1 MPSLCRPYETTK
13 MLMNKIQ
20 NKRILTAFL
29 FIAVLFGSSQTFPA
43 EIVKE
48 SFEIKNI
55 DPKMAEIQLKK
66 LASPD
71 GKIAV
76 KGNTIYVI
84 DRKENVQ
91 RMQKVL
97 EEIDRAENT
106 ASGLA
111 AKNREKTQVKMEIV
125 PLKYMPA
132 NEMIDILEEIYRDG
146 SGYGAGGET
155 ALTGEVKFR
164 EMAEQNSVIVMA
176 NENDQKVVK
185 AAIVK
190 LDVKSSGSSSDLT
203 TRVIFLQNSIASEVM
218 RTLDKMKDEMGGG
231 RNSRSSSGK
240 WIAENTMINSLD
252 SSNSL
257 VLVGPRSEIGEVAG
271 LIQQIDQAP
280 MQVLIELMILEVS
293 LKNGDSLGV
302 EWNYKKEKPQQT
314 NEATANFGIRP
325 LFLGGN
331 NGFFYSYES
340 EYFSAILQAIQ
351 ESGDVR
357 IVSAPQILVANNQE
371 AEIVIGDSVVINK
384 ETLEIPTADATTP
397 IVRTTR
403 DYIDVGLRLHLLPK
417 ISEDDVV
424 LIDLL
429 QEVNDIKDSGI
440 PGFPEI
446 AKRSM
451 RTKILVKDRESA
463 VLGGLISKKTSDV
476 KSKIKILGDLPV
488 IGRIFRKTETEVKD
502 TELVLFITAYVIDDH
517 DTLRQVTEEQKMKLR
532 EMRLKLFRDE
542 NSK

>member
-1 MPSLCRPYETTK
+1 
-13 MLMNKIQ
+13 MLIVFG
-20 NKRILTAFL
+20 LTSG
-29 FIAVLFGSSQTFPA
+29 IYSIEKKTF
-43 EIVKE
+43 EVKY
-48 SFEIKNI
+48 I
-55 DPKMAEIQLKK
+55 DVKMAEMQLKK
-66 LASPD
+66 LASPE

-76 KGNTIYVI
+76 KGNNIYVI
-84 DRKENVQ
+84 DEKENVLQ
-91 RMQKVL
+91 MEKVL
-97 EEIDRAENT
+97 AQIDRRENT
-106 ASGLA
+106 AEGQA
-111 AKNREKTQVKMEIV
+111 EINREKSQVKMEIV
-125 PLKYMPA
+125 VLKYMPA

-146 SGYGAGGET
+146 SGYGGSDT

-176 NENDQKVVK
+176 NEADQNVVK
-185 AAIVK
+185 ASIAK

-218 RTLDKMKDEMGGG
+218 RTLDRMKDEMGGS
-231 RNSRSSSGK
+231 RSSSRSSSGN
-240 WIAENTMINSLD
+240 WIAPNTMINSLD

-257 VLVGPRSEIGEVAG
+257 VLAGPRSEIGEVAG

-280 MQVLIELMILEVS
+280 AQVLIELMILEVS
-293 LKNGDSLGV
+293 LKNGDSTGV
-302 EWNYKKEKPQQT
+302 EWNFNKSKPQNT
-314 NEATANFGIRP
+314 KEVVTNFGIRP
-325 LFLGGN
+325 FFEGQN
-331 NGFFYSYES
+331 NGFFYSFES
-340 EYFSAILQAIQ
+340 EYFNAILQAIQ

-384 ETLEIPTADATTP
+384 ETLEIPTADAATP

-403 DYIDVGLRLHLLPK
+403 DYIDVGLRLQILPK

-424 LIDLL
+424 LIELL

-446 AKRSM
+446 AKRSI

-463 VLGGLISKKTSDV
+463 VLGGLISKKQSDV
-476 KSKIKILGDLPV
+476 KSKIRILGDLPV
-488 IGRIFRKTETEVKD
+488 IGRLFRKTDTEVKD

-517 DTLRQVTEEQKMKLR
+517 DTLRQVTDEQKMKLR
-532 EMRLKLFRDE
+532 EMRLKLFKDE
-542 NSK
+542 NDQ